1 MILNRVASIA
11 ASAMTAAETRLG
23 VAADNIVNSAS
34 AGTEET
40 AFRPRRA
47 IPQAVP
53 GGGVRVD
60 IRPVDPPFQR
70 VFSPDSPDA
79 DAGGLLSV
87 PNISLVQE
95 SVNIIAAEAAFKAG
109 AALLARSDELSGRLL
124 DILDSD
130 SA

>member
-1 MILNRVASIA
+1 MILNQVASIA
-11 ASAMTAAETRLG
+11 TSAMTAAETRLG

-34 AGTEET
+34 AGTADT

-47 IPQAVP
+47 LPQAIP

-60 IRPVDPPFQR
+60 IQPVDPPFQR
-70 VFSPDSPDA
+70 VFSPDSPAA
-79 DAGGLLSV
+79 DAEGFLSV
-87 PNISLVQE
+87 PNVSLVQE
-95 SVNIIAAEAAFKAG
+95 SVNILTAEAAFKAG

-130 SA
+130 SD